1 MANKPTIFPKVVPIE
16 IAALMK
22 ATKDLLSDEQSITV
36 GYFGT
41 NTSKL
46 HFRSGVR
53 LKSHHRRLI
62 AKFDYKLR
70 AAYKAMEEVYKETF
84 ATEN

>member
-1 MANKPTIFPKVVPIE
+1 MRRKNIDRIKLPRK
-16 IAALMK
+16 LKK

-70 AAYKAMEEVYKETF
+70 AAYKAMEEVYREELVWIF
-84 ATEN
+84 PQ

>member
-1 MANKPTIFPKVVPIE
+1 MRRKNIDSIKLPRK
-16 IAALMK
+16 LKK
-22 ATKDLLSDEQSITV
+22 ATKDLLSDELSITM

-46 HFRSGVR
+46 RFRSGVR

-62 AKFDYKLR
+62 AKFDYKR
-70 AAYKAMEEVYKETF
+70 RKAFEAMAEVYRE
-84 ATEN
+84 EELI